1 MDKTYWREFYSRHK
15 IGVEPSL
22 FAKLVYKNYLLE
34 SINCDTNKYTKSNAP
49 SLLELGCGNG
59 RDSLY
64 FANNGI
70 DTTAIDQ
77 VREEI
82 EYLNDYVASLLEK
95 DKSSQKDTNTI
106 DTNANAESL
115 SQSKTQKTNIQ
126 NNPYF
131 LCGDFTQLDSFGFQ
145 QQFDCIYSRFTLH
158 SISKAQQDKTLA
170 DCLKYCKDGGI
181 LAIEV
186 RGEKNSL
193 CGKGKAVENEA
204 NAFIYDNHYRR
215 FLNFT
220 QTLQE
225 IETLRFIDKGHSV
238 LSDKS
243 LSNTANTRI
252 VDSVSLESE
261 TDSFESKRDFSFA
274 TQTQDD
280 KILEF
285 NNTDSQ
291 AEGFLSDFQG
301 CEAFCAETS
310 LEGCCTNKKQISL
323 KSTKKPTLD
332 IVAGGGGYKMPLLIA
347 LRFSMPEKIRALHHL
362 MVKTTTL
369 FALSQE
375 RSVVSLKAIFTL
387 HLELISKLNL
397 ESRHRFINN
406 SLFAP
411 STKPSRIAL

>member
-34 SINCDTNKYTKSNAP
+34 SINCDTNKRTKSNAP

-126 NNPYF
+126 NNPHF
-131 LCGDFTQLDSFGFQ
+131 LCGDFTQLDDFSFQ

-158 SISKAQQDKTLA
+158 SINKAQQDKTLA
-170 DCLKYCKDGGI
+170 DCLKYCKNGGI
-181 LAIEV
+181 LSVEV

-193 CGKGKAVENEA
+193 CGKGKAVEGET

-215 FLNFT
+215 FLNFN
-220 QTLQE
+220 QTIHE
-225 IETLRFIDKGHSV
+225 IESLRFSSNNATQETINQKADNT
-238 LSDKS
+238 
-243 LSNTANTRI
+243 SNT
-252 VDSVSLESE
+252 
-261 TDSFESKRDFSFA
+261 
-274 TQTQDD
+274 
-280 KILEF
+280 
-285 NNTDSQ
+285 Q
-291 AEGFLSDFQG
+291 AD
-301 CEAFCAETS
+301 TH
-310 LEGCCTNKKQISL
+310 TI
-323 KSTKKPTLD
+323 TM
-332 IVAGGGGYKMPLLIA
+332 GGGGI
-347 LRFSMPEKIRALHHL
+347 
-362 MVKTTTL
+362 
-369 FALSQE
+369 
-375 RSVVSLKAIFTL
+375 
-387 HLELISKLNL
+387 
-397 ESRHRFINN
+397 
-406 SLFAP
+406 
-411 STKPSRIAL
+411 

>member
-1 MDKTYWREFYSRHK
+1 MDKTYWRDFYSRHK

-22 FAKLVYKNYLLE
+22 FAKFVYKNYLLE
-34 SINCDTNKYTKSNAP
+34 STNCDTNKYAESNAP

-77 VREEI
+77 VQEEI
-82 EYLNDYVASLLEK
+82 AFLNDYVETQQDSKQNHTE
-95 DKSSQKDTNTI
+95 STQE
-106 DTNANAESL
+106 AEQRSD
-115 SQSKTQKTNIQ
+115 SQ

-193 CGKGKAVENEA
+193 CGKGKAVENES

-225 IETLRFIDKGHSV
+225 IESLRFSQNNATQETINQKVDNT
-238 LSDKS
+238 
-243 LSNTANTRI
+243 SNT
-252 VDSVSLESE
+252 
-261 TDSFESKRDFSFA
+261 
-274 TQTQDD
+274 
-280 KILEF
+280 
-285 NNTDSQ
+285 Q
-291 AEGFLSDFQG
+291 AD
-301 CEAFCAETS
+301 TH
-310 LEGCCTNKKQISL
+310 TI
-323 KSTKKPTLD
+323 TM
-332 IVAGGGGYKMPLLIA
+332 GGGGYIMLL
-347 LRFSMPEKIRALHHL
+347 LLVLKFSMLKKIKALHHL
-362 MVKTTTL
+362 MVKMTTL
-369 FALSQE
+369 SALSQE
-375 RSVVSLKAIFTL
+375 RSALSFSVVSVLCKIY
-387 HLELISKLNL
+387 
-397 ESRHRFINN
+397 SR
-406 SLFAP
+406 
-411 STKPSRIAL
+411 SRQ

>member
-1 MDKTYWREFYSRHK
+1 MDKTYWRDFYSRHK

-77 VREEI
+77 VQEEV

-126 NNPYF
+126 NNPHF
-131 LCGDFTQLDSFGFQ
+131 LCGDFTQLDSFSFQ

-158 SISKAQQDKTLA
+158 SINKAQQDKTLA
-170 DCLKYCKDGGI
+170 DCLKYCKEGGI

-193 CGKGKAVENEA
+193 CGKGKAAEGET

-225 IETLRFIDKGHSV
+225 IESLRFSSNNAMQETINQKAD
-238 LSDKS
+238 DT
-243 LSNTANTRI
+243 SNT
-252 VDSVSLESE
+252 
-261 TDSFESKRDFSFA
+261 
-274 TQTQDD
+274 
-280 KILEF
+280 
-285 NNTDSQ
+285 Q
-291 AEGFLSDFQG
+291 AD
-301 CEAFCAETS
+301 TH
-310 LEGCCTNKKQISL
+310 TI
-323 KSTKKPTLD
+323 TM
-332 IVAGGGGYKMPLLIA
+332 GGGYNAPTYC
-347 LRFSMPEKIRALHHL
+347 FKIFYARED
-362 MVKTTTL
+362 KG
-369 FALSQE
+369 
-375 RSVVSLKAIFTL
+375 
-387 HLELISKLNL
+387 
-397 ESRHRFINN
+397 
-406 SLFAP
+406 FAP
-411 STKPSRIAL
+411 FNGEDDYFIRIIARKERCKS

>member
-1 MDKTYWREFYSRHK
+1 MLS
-15 IGVEPSL
+15 
-22 FAKLVYKNYLLE
+22 
-34 SINCDTNKYTKSNAP
+34 YTKQGFNIVDSYSDMQSPQETQNTESNAP

-64 FANNGI
+64 FANNSI

-77 VREEI
+77 VQEEV

-95 DKSSQKDTNTI
+95 DKSSQKDTNTT

-126 NNPYF
+126 NNPHF

-158 SISKAQQDKTLA
+158 SVNKAQQDKTLA

-193 CGKGKAVENEA
+193 CGKGKAVENES

-225 IETLRFIDKGHSV
+225 IESLRFSQ
-238 LSDKS
+238 
-243 LSNTANTRI
+243 NN
-252 VDSVSLESE
+252 
-261 TDSFESKRDFSFA
+261 A
-274 TQTQDD
+274 TQETINQKVD
-280 KILEF
+280 
-285 NNTDSQ
+285 NTDNTQ
-291 AEGFLSDFQG
+291 VG
-301 CEAFCAETS
+301 TH
-310 LEGCCTNKKQISL
+310 TI
-323 KSTKKPTLD
+323 TM
-332 IVAGGGGYKMPLLIA
+332 GGGVYIMLLLIA
-347 LRFSMPEKIRALHHL
+347 LRFSMPEKIKALHHL
-362 MVKTTTL
+362 MVKMTTL
-369 FALSQE
+369 FALSPE
-375 RSVVSLKAIFTL
+375 RSIVSLDFVSAPCKI
-387 HLELISKLNL
+387 H
-397 ESRHRFINN
+397 SR
-406 SLFAP
+406 
-411 STKPSRIAL
+411 SRQ

>member
-1 MDKTYWREFYSRHK
+1 MDKTYWRDFYSKHK
-15 IGVEPSL
+15 IGIEPSL
-22 FAKLVYKNYLLE
+22 FARFVYENYLL
-34 SINCDTNKYTKSNAP
+34 SYTKQGFNIVDSYSDMQSPQETQNTESNAP

-64 FANNGI
+64 FANNSI

-77 VREEI
+77 VQEEV

-95 DKSSQKDTNTI
+95 DKSSQKDTNTT

-126 NNPYF
+126 NNPHF

-158 SISKAQQDKTLA
+158 SVNKAQQDKTLA

-193 CGKGKAVENEA
+193 CGKGKAVENES

-225 IETLRFIDKGHSV
+225 IETLRFSSNNAMQETINQKAD
-238 LSDKS
+238 DT
-243 LSNTANTRI
+243 SNT
-252 VDSVSLESE
+252 
-261 TDSFESKRDFSFA
+261 
-274 TQTQDD
+274 
-280 KILEF
+280 
-285 NNTDSQ
+285 Q
-291 AEGFLSDFQG
+291 AD
-301 CEAFCAETS
+301 TH
-310 LEGCCTNKKQISL
+310 TI
-323 KSTKKPTLD
+323 TM
-332 IVAGGGGYKMPLLIA
+332 GGGG
-347 LRFSMPEKIRALHHL
+347 
-362 MVKTTTL
+362 
-369 FALSQE
+369 
-375 RSVVSLKAIFTL
+375 
-387 HLELISKLNL
+387 
-397 ESRHRFINN
+397 
-406 SLFAP
+406 
-411 STKPSRIAL
+411 

>member
-1 MDKTYWREFYSRHK
+1 MDKTYWRDFYSRHK

-22 FAKLVYKNYLLE
+22 FAKFVYKNYLLE
-34 SINCDTNKYTKSNAP
+34 SIKCDTNKYAESNAP

-77 VREEI
+77 VQEEI
-82 EYLNDYVASLLEK
+82 AFLNDYVETQQDSKQSHTE
-95 DKSSQKDTNTI
+95 STQE
-106 DTNANAESL
+106 AEQRLDS
-115 SQSKTQKTNIQ
+115 Q
-126 NNPYF
+126 NNPHF
-131 LCGDFTQLDSFGFQ
+131 LCGDFTQLDSFSFQ

-158 SISKAQQDKTLA
+158 SVSKAQQDKTLA

-181 LAIEV
+181 LSVEV

-193 CGKGKAVENEA
+193 CGKGKAVENET

-225 IETLRFIDKGHSV
+225 IESLRFSSNNATQGVFNKKTDNT
-238 LSDKS
+238 
-243 LSNTANTRI
+243 SNTQADTRI
-252 VDSVSLESE
+252 I
-261 TDSFESKRDFSFA
+261 T
-274 TQTQDD
+274 T
-280 KILEF
+280 
-285 NNTDSQ
+285 
-291 AEGFLSDFQG
+291 
-301 CEAFCAETS
+301 
-310 LEGCCTNKKQISL
+310 
-323 KSTKKPTLD
+323 
-332 IVAGGGGYKMPLLIA
+332 GGGGIMLSLTA
-347 LRFSMPEKIRALHHL
+347 LKFSMQKKIMALHHL
-362 MVKTTTL
+362 MVKMTTL
-369 FALSQE
+369 SALSQE
-375 RSVVSLKAIFTL
+375 RSIASLKAILTL

-406 SLFAP
+406 SLFAL